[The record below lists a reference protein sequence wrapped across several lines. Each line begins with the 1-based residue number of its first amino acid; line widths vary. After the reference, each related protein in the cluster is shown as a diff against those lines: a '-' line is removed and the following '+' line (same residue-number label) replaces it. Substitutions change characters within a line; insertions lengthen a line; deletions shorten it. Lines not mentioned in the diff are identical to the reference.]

1 MKLKITGKELMITE
15 ALNDYVEK
23 KLSRIEK
30 YFDDLE
36 ADVTLRTEKNEQI
49 AEMNI
54 YANGES
60 YRAVTEDKDLYA
72 SIDKDIDIL
81 EGQIRKSKTRKE
93 KMMRDD
99 TLKVLEV
106 KTESRPEVVNE
117 IVKTSYYS
125 MQINN
130 IYEITG
136 LQDFKQKAYV
146 EDNLSIHDVVL
157 LTQAGTESINLQRS
171 DTLIL
176 YDIPFSI
183 KTILQLLGR
192 ITRIDSKYSAQYIHF
207 IEASNTID
215 TYKRLLIS
223 IHGDIINKIFGEIET
238 LPVELTLVD
247 QKIQQKLR
255 NKLLWSFKS
264 HRLPTEEEIENI
276 IYSNLD

>member
-125 MQINN
+125 IKPLTPEDAMLALQEYPTHNFLAFINV
-130 IYEITG
+130 ETG
-136 LQDFKQKAYV
+136 KV
-146 EDNLSIHDVVL
+146 
-157 LTQAGTESINLQRS
+157 
-171 DTLIL
+171 
-176 YDIPFSI
+176 
-183 KTILQLLGR
+183 
-192 ITRIDSKYSAQYIHF
+192 
-207 IEASNTID
+207 
-215 TYKRLLIS
+215 
-223 IHGDIINKIFGEIET
+223 
-238 LPVELTLVD
+238 
-247 QKIQQKLR
+247 
-255 NKLLWSFKS
+255 
-264 HRLPTEEEIENI
+264 NI
-276 IYSNLD
+276 IHKLKDGKNYGLVEPEA

>member
-1 MKLKITGKELMITE
+1 MKVKVTGKELMITE

-30 YFDDLE
+30 YFEDLE

-81 EGQIRKSKTRKE
+81 EGQIRKAKTKKE

-106 KTESRPEVVNE
+106 NTESRPEIVNE

-125 MQINN
+125 IKPLTPEDAMLALQEYPTHNFLAFINV
-130 IYEITG
+130 ETG
-136 LQDFKQKAYV
+136 KV
-146 EDNLSIHDVVL
+146 NVI
-157 LTQAGTESINLQRS
+157 
-171 DTLIL
+171 
-176 YDIPFSI
+176 
-183 KTILQLLGR
+183 
-192 ITRIDSKYSAQYIHF
+192 
-207 IEASNTID
+207 
-215 TYKRLLIS
+215 
-223 IHGDIINKIFGEIET
+223 
-238 LPVELTLVD
+238 
-247 QKIQQKLR
+247 
-255 NKLLWSFKS
+255 
-264 HRLPTEEEIENI
+264 HRLKDGKNYGLVEPEA
-276 IYSNLD
+276 